1 MPSLSDMMLA
11 SGAVPLIQNVHG
23 ETILVLSGAD
33 AGKSFVCVRESQ
45 PDIVLD
51 AQLGEDIRCKNI
63 IEFMYAVPNLESQ
76 DVIQTDDGRKW
87 HCIRSPQDKYLST
100 DFELKEIEN
109 GKDS

>member
-11 SGAVPLIQNVHG
+11 SGVVPLVQNVHG

-33 AGKSFVCVRESQ
+33 AGKSFQCVRETEQ
-45 PDIVLD
+45 DIILD
-51 AQLGEDIRCKNI
+51 AQLGEDRRAKHVIR
-63 IEFMYAVPNLESQ
+63 FMYAVPNLESQ
-76 DVIQTDDGRKW
+76 DVIQTDDQRKW
-87 HCIRSPQDKYLST
+87 HCVKSPQDGYLST